1 MQPQNP
7 LHRGL
12 TELGWIEGR
21 TFVFECVSTLGRLDQ
36 LAALARELVSRR
48 PDVLTAGTNPL
59 IEALK
64 QETTTIPIVMN
75 VAVDPV
81 QAGIITNLAR
91 PEANVTGVA
100 SFGYDILPKRIE
112 LLKEIVPHLRRLGI
126 ITLVVTDPKADKVL
140 EENLTI
146 AASRFGFAWQIFRAV
161 AANDYD
167 RIFADLAADHFDVAY
182 IGAGVLA
189 SPNGAHVS
197 ELALNHLMPTVAEGA
212 GWAKRGI
219 LLSYGQNFYRQL
231 AHAAA
236 YVDKILRG
244 AKPSELPVEQEAKLE
259 LGINLKTAKALGLTV
274 PPELI
279 ARADEVIE

>member
-1 MQPQNP
+1 M
-7 LHRGL
+7 HRGL

-36 LAALARELVSRR
+36 LPALARELVSRR
-48 PDVLTAGTNPL
+48 PDVLTAGANPL
-59 IEALK
+59 IKALK

-81 QAGIITNLAR
+81 RAGIITNLAR

-100 SFGYDILPKRIE
+100 SFNYDILPKRIE
-112 LLKEIVPHLRRLGI
+112 LLKEIVPHLRRLAI
-126 ITLVVTDPKADKVL
+126 ITLVFTDPQADEIL

-146 AASRFGFAWQIFRAV
+146 AARTFGFAWQIFRAV

-167 RIFADLAADHFDVAY
+167 EIFARLAAEHFDAAY
-182 IGAGVLA
+182 IGEGVLA
-189 SPNGAHVS
+189 SPNGARVP
-197 ELALNHLMPTVAEGA
+197 ELALHHLMPTVAEGA

-219 LLSYGQNFYRQL
+219 LLSYGQDFYRQL
-231 AHAAA
+231 ARGAG

-244 AKPSELPVEQEAKLE
+244 AKPSELPVDQEAKLE
-259 LGINLKTAKALGLTV
+259 LRINLKTAKALGVTV
-274 PPELI
+274 PPTLL
-279 ARADEVIE
+279 AQADEVIE